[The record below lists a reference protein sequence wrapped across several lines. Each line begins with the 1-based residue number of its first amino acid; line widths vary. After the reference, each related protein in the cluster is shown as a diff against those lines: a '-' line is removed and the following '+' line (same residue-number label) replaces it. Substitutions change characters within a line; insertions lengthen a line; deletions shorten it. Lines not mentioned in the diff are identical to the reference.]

1 MLWELKLKKGP
12 RSSATA
18 ACDPGMKGDHL
29 TSALPAAGSTQV
41 LGGREA
47 APGWRWGSARS
58 TEGLPAAGLSVCRAG
73 FCSHLLL
80 GCCVRSVSTSRE
92 LWLLSASALSTA
104 GTVGARDPVTISQFL
119 CFSRFAFFSQL
130 KKTMR
135 GLKVYKCLH
144 DTVASKSH
152 SVVPRVCLSHLGTSE
167 LKAFL

>member
-18 ACDPGMKGDHL
+18 ACDTGMKGDRL

-104 GTVGARDPVTISQFL
+104 GTVGARDPVHSFPVFMLFTL
-119 CFSRFAFFSQL
+119 CFFQSIKENNEGFEGIQMF
-130 KKTMR
+130 T
-135 GLKVYKCLH
+135 
-144 DTVASKSH
+144 
-152 SVVPRVCLSHLGTSE
+152 
-167 LKAFL
+167 